1 MATRCR
7 RCTTCAI
14 DFGWAS
20 RTIRDVQRALKA
32 DGYIVVEERKRAVVA
47 YRPADD
53 ADDGRIRA
61 LLARREVVADCYRTL
76 ELVMPPLFHLAARCC
91 SDEDLFAWLR
101 MRSALIALAYRKGG
115 AYRTHRLFCT
125 AWWQRQA
132 TRCSRRASQ
141 LGAHRSGARWF
152 RVSKPFCLACG
163 RVDGGLM
170 TWMFSSLLL
179 RDADEVQYR
188 FGCMYRGVAQRVGAY
203 FDALENAYA
212 PAVDIGSFGYAW
224 NAKAGLEFVH
234 GQISSQSCGT
244 HRSGGIR

>member
-1 MATRCR
+1 MEKKATLFEYVYRQLVSDIEQGALRYGDALPSLHDLCDR
-7 RCTTCAI
+7 FRVGI
-14 DFGWAS
+14 

-91 SDEDLFAWLR
+91 SDEDLFALAQDAKR
-101 MRSALIALAYRKGG
+101 VDRSGVSEGWRISHASIV
-115 AYRTHRLFCT
+115 CT

-141 LGAHRSGARWF
+141 AWSASVWCRWF
-152 RVSKPFCLACG
+152 RVSKALLP
-163 RVDGGLM
+163 RVRS
-170 TWMFSSLLL
+170 TST
-179 RDADEVQYR
+179 
-188 FGCMYRGVAQRVGAY
+188 GV
-203 FDALENAYA
+203 
-212 PAVDIGSFGYAW
+212 
-224 NAKAGLEFVH
+224 
-234 GQISSQSCGT
+234 
-244 HRSGGIR
+244 